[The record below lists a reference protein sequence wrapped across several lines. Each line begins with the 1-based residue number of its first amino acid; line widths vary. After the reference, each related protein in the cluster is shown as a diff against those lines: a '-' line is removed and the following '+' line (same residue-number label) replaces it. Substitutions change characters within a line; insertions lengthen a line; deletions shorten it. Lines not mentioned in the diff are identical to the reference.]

1 MLTTLSVK
9 ELPHLIPSLLSS
21 ILRRITQY
29 LRRGLRM
36 ATFRKSGSGWRAEV
50 FKRGVRKSAT
60 FQRKAEAQA
69 WAAQVESD
77 ISAQRAGTIP
87 NKTLADLLDKY
98 QEEVAVNKR
107 GYDWEV
113 KRIRVLKGYRISQ
126 VRLSDLDAT
135 HVAKWRDERS
145 QAVSGSSVNRD
156 WNLLS
161 YACEVARKEWRWIHE
176 NPFKGQVTRPKS
188 NPPRQKTYSSDEVE
202 KITLALGSTGISGR
216 VSDAFMF
223 ALETAMRAGEIV
235 GIRKEDIHPTHVHL
249 PKTKNGSARDVPLS
263 KKAHEILAKYPD
275 GFGLT
280 SRQLDVLFRRGKKLA
295 GVDGQF
301 RDTRATALTRLAKII
316 PNPMTLARISGHKD
330 LKILQNVYYRP
341 SVEDLV
347 SLLDGGELPA

>member
-87 NKTLADLLDKY
+87 NKTLSDLLDKY

-107 GYDWEV
+107 GYLWEV
-113 KRIRVLKGYRISQ
+113 KRIAVLNRMEAAR
-126 VRLSDLDAT
+126 VRLSDLDSVV
-135 HVAKWRDERS
+135 VAKWRDERLK
-145 QAVSGSSVNRD
+145 AVSGSSVNRD

-161 YACEVARKEWRWIHE
+161 YACEVARKEWRWLND
-176 NPFKGQVTRPKS
+176 NPFKNQVARPKS
-188 NPPRQKTYSSDEVE
+188 NPPRQKTFTDEE
-202 KITLALGSTGISGR
+202 IQAIRLSLEGDGLSGR
-216 VSDAFMF
+216 VSDAFCF
-223 ALETAMRAGEIV
+223 ALETACRAGEIV

-263 KKAHEILAKYPD
+263 KKAQEILAKYPD

-280 SRQLDVLFRRGKKLA
+280 SRQLDVDRKS
-295 GVDGQF
+295 
-301 RDTRATALTRLAKII
+301 TRL
-316 PNPMTLARISGHKD
+316 NSSHT
-330 LKILQNVYYRP
+330 
-341 SVEDLV
+341 
-347 SLLDGGELPA
+347 